1 MLKQKLPR
9 RTRGRGRIIKKKE
22 SEMTLKES
30 PDFYHIDPGA
40 SSLEQLV
47 QFRNQSEY
55 LIKHY
60 QDEIWNIDNE
70 ILAHMHTIGGTSL
83 YGPELPDGTPSFVVE
98 QKETGGTYDRWQF
111 RAMAEIFTAK
121 EYEEC
126 YVPES
131 EETKIIPESWLTVKV
146 KKFATKHG
154 REALEIFNKARIPGK
169 LGIKIVWMKEGGEVD
184 EGRE

>member
-1 MLKQKLPR
+1 
-9 RTRGRGRIIKKKE
+9 
-22 SEMTLKES
+22 MTLKES

-121 EYEEC
+121 EYDEC

-184 EGRE
+184 EGRD

>member
-1 MLKQKLPR
+1 
-9 RTRGRGRIIKKKE
+9 
-22 SEMTLKES
+22 MTLKES

-184 EGRE
+184 EGRD

>member
-1 MLKQKLPR
+1 MALQEQS
-9 RTRGRGRIIKKKE
+9 TN
-22 SEMTLKES
+22 
-30 PDFYHIDPGA
+30 FYHIDPAA

-47 QFRNQSEY
+47 QYRSQAEF

-154 REALEIFNKARIPGK
+154 REAMEIFNKARIPGK
-169 LGIKIVWMKEGGEVD
+169 LGIKIVYMKEGGEID
-184 EGRE
+184 EGRD

>member
-1 MLKQKLPR
+1 
-9 RTRGRGRIIKKKE
+9 
-22 SEMTLKES
+22 MTLKES

-169 LGIKIVWMKEGGEVD
+169 LGIKIVWMKQGGEVD

>member
-1 MLKQKLPR
+1 
-9 RTRGRGRIIKKKE
+9 
-22 SEMTLKES
+22 MTVEHS
-30 PDFYHIDPGA
+30 HFYHIDAVA

-47 QFRNQSEY
+47 DFREQAEG

-60 QDEIWNIDNE
+60 QDEIWNIDNG
-70 ILAHMHTIGGTSL
+70 ILAQMHTNGGTSL
-83 YGPELPDGTPSFVVE
+83 YGPELPDGTPAFIVE
-98 QKETGGTYDRWQF
+98 QKETGATYDRWQF

-169 LGIKIVWMKEGGEVD
+169 LGIKIVRMKEGGEVD